1 MTQRTDRIDELLRQE
16 ISALLARDIA
26 DPRIGFAT
34 VTDVET
40 ARDLSHARVWVSVIG
55 QPDDRTAT
63 VRALERAMPF
73 IRHEL
78 GKRLRLRRIPE
89 FSVRLDES
97 IERGS
102 RVMQLINELE
112 AGNLPSE
119 LPDGE
124 TLPTPVPR
132 LRHDGDGPE
141 PTATPP
147 IRPPQR
153 NRKSDADGRQAAK
166 AGPDGRTRSAT
177 TGRTPK
183 AGPRGRPKGAG
194 QSRGNTDN
202 PHPGQ

>member
-16 ISALLARDIA
+16 ISDLLTREVA

-40 ARDLSHARVWVSVIG
+40 APDLSHARVWVSVIG
-55 QPDDRTAT
+55 QPEDRAVT

-112 AGNLPSE
+112 AGATPDE
-119 LPDGE
+119 LPEGE
-124 TLPTPVPR
+124 SLPTPTVR
-132 LRHDGDGPE
+132 MHHEGDGIDVPDTRPE
-141 PTATPP
+141 PLVAKPRASRRGGPSTA
-147 IRPPQR
+147 
-153 NRKSDADGRQAAK
+153 N
-166 AGPDGRTRSAT
+166 
-177 TGRTPK
+177 
-183 AGPRGRPKGAG
+183 GRPTGTKSAGRPAGTKGAG
-194 QSRGNTDN
+194 RPRPDADARRSGR
-202 PHPGQ
+202 